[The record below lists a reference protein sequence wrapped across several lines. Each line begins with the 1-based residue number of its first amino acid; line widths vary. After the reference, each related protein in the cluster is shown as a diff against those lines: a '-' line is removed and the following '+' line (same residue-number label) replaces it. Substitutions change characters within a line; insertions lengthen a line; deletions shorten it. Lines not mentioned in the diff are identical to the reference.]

1 MPMYAPPVADERDG
15 LRSFLAH
22 ARNALKVA
30 AYGLTDAQAGLAPTP
45 SVLSVGGLIKHVAA
59 AERNWAAT
67 IRREQEMRDVSA
79 YFASFRFEAAD
90 SLAAVI
96 ADYDAAAADTDALVA
111 SIDDLGQPV
120 PVPRAPWLPDD
131 VKEWSVRWVML
142 HLIDETYR
150 HAGHA
155 DLIRE
160 AVDGATAG
168 QLLAAAEGWPESEF
182 VKPWKPVA

>member
-1 MPMYAPPVADERDG
+1 MPMYAPPVADEREG
-15 LRSFLAH
+15 LTQFLSH
-22 ARNALKVA
+22 ARTALKVA
-30 AYGLTDAQAGLAPTP
+30 AYGLTDAQAAMSPTP
-45 SVLSVGGLIKHVAA
+45 STLSVGGLIKHVALG
-59 AERNWAAT
+59 ERNWAAT
-67 IRREQEMRDVSA
+67 IRGEQQMRDVAA
-79 YFASFRFEAAD
+79 YFDSFRFRPED
-90 SLAAVI
+90 SLAAVV
-96 ADYDAAAADTDALVA
+96 ADYDDAARATDELIASVA
-111 SIDDLGQPV
+111 DLGQPV
-120 PVPRAPWLPDD
+120 PVPEAPWLPDD
-131 VKEWSVRWVML
+131 VAEWSVRWVLL